1 MKAQDVY
8 SIRRHNIAKVWRELK
23 PTTEDI
29 DNILNKYYSKEYLR
43 SIEKSEGIE
52 AIQLVY
58 ILAKYSTRH

>member
-1 MKAQDVY
+1 MKAQEVY
-8 SIRRHNIAKVWRELK
+8 QIRRHNIAKVWRDLK
-23 PTTEDI
+23 PTMDDVNNT
-29 DNILNKYYSKEYLR
+29 LNKYYPQEYLN